1 MGLNGEEVLLD
12 RVGSLRLPTLPCQRT
27 NPDGVVY
34 NLRLIPSSFSRAKQP
49 HPYRVVSYLDSST
62 PFLLTTNSF
71 LPYSL

>member
-1 MGLNGEEVLLD
+1 MG
-12 RVGSLRLPTLPCQRT
+12 QRT